1 VQHPES
7 DHESEAIERSLTST
21 SSLVESESEEGHDRY
36 DGNVCVRYEN
46 HDSEDVH
53 TVVI

>member
-1 VQHPES
+1 MIDTMV
-7 DHESEAIERSLTST
+7 
-21 SSLVESESEEGHDRY
+21 
-36 DGNVCVRYEN
+36 GNVCDRYETPANDTVTNQTTAASVMTEN